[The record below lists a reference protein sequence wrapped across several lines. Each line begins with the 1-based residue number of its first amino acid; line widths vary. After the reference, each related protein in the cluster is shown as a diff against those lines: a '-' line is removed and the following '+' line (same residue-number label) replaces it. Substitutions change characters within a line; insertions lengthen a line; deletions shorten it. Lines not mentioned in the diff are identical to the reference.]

1 MPSWQTTPS
10 PRNIAPTGRL
20 CSRPHGAYRK
30 PSTWAKHPQ
39 EVATMAEA
47 PKAARKIAIAS
58 GEEKTDA
65 PVEEN
70 K

>member
-1 MPSWQTTPS
+1 MATNDIKYTLNAQLADNPS

-47 PKAARKIAIAS
+47 PKAAA
-58 GEEKTDA
+58 
-65 PVEEN
+65 V
-70 K
+70 